1 MKLLKI
7 NIFSVVMSLLCS
19 NSVIEIIMREKEK
32 GRERERESVCKHAKR
47 KSTKTVV
54 ERSALYF
61 LVLPL
66 TAELNGT
73 AQGSAV

>member
-1 MKLLKI
+1 
-7 NIFSVVMSLLCS
+7 MSLLCS
-19 NSVIEIIMREKEK
+19 NSVIEIIMRERKRGGGK
-32 GRERERESVCKHAKR
+32 ERERVCANMQREKV
-47 KSTKTVV
+47 TKTVV